1 MVTPDQ
7 TVGSFNSILFTGTLT
22 DGSGILKSWIKEL
35 ILSLITAWRDQ
46 QWNIQK
52 TVTDPAPAG
61 EEIPVVT
68 KQDGYYYVTYQIAVT
83 DPVENMEPL
92 RPD

>member
-1 MVTPDQ
+1 MLFENMVTPDQ

-22 DGSGILKSWIKEL
+22 DGSGNTEKLDQRIDPVS
-35 ILSLITAWRDQ
+35 ITSMADQ

-68 KQDGYYYVTYQIAVT
+68 KQDGTT
-83 DPVENMEPL
+83 MSPTRSP
-92 RPD
+92 

>member
-1 MVTPDQ
+1 M
-7 TVGSFNSILFTGTLT
+7 
-22 DGSGILKSWIKEL
+22 
-35 ILSLITAWRDQ
+35 ADQ

-83 DPVENMEPL
+83 DPVEEIYGTATG
-92 RPD
+92 